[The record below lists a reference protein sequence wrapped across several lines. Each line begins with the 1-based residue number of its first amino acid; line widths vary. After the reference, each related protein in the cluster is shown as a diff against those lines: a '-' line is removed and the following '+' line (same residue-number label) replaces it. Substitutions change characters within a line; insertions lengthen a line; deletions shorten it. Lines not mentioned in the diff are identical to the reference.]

1 MRPSESRIVR
11 LHNKV
16 AVLLRLF
23 LSILTLKFLVP
34 LFVIPKQT
42 LSQLS
47 NFTLRQSE
55 DAAFT
60 DPTDNAIPKSQAS
73 IIDKI
78 LFIILYEKENKNYF
92 SNTILYNEL
101 DIKVKSFLK
110 CQHYFYILGYDLGI
124 T

>member
-1 MRPSESRIVR
+1 MLI
-11 LHNKV
+11 
-16 AVLLRLF
+16 
-23 LSILTLKFLVP
+23 LKFLVP

-47 NFTLRQSE
+47 NLTLRQSE

-60 DPTDNAIPKSQAS
+60 DPTDNAIVKSQAS

-92 SNTILYNEL
+92 LI
-101 DIKVKSFLK
+101 
-110 CQHYFYILGYDLGI
+110 QPYIMN
-124 T
+124 